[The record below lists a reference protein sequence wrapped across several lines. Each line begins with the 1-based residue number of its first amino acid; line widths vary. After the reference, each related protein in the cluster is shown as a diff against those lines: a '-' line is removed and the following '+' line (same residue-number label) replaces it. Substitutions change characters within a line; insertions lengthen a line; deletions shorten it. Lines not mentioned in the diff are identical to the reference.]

1 MIVENFRA
9 RPARACVGHLPEIV
23 GRIAGALV
31 VADTNNAPGR
41 NTDFLGPDIVSL
53 IVFVIDGYPK
63 FFCRQLIDSGQEL
76 PGIVD
81 GIALEVIAKAEV
93 REEEQKT
100 ELQSH
105 KGISYA

>member
-31 VADTNNAPGR
+31 VADTNNALGR

-63 FFCRQLIDSGQEL
+63 FFCRQLIDSGQEF
-76 PGIVD
+76 PGIDRKSVVEGKSGSVRVD
-81 GIALEVIAKAEV
+81 LGGGRL
-93 REEEQKT
+93 
-100 ELQSH
+100 L
-105 KGISYA
+105 